1 MADLI
6 RAIRILAE
14 AIGIPQGTHD
24 ELEEAL
30 RAHSRKPEAEDEPK
44 PQPKRAARK
53 KS

>member
-14 AIGIPQGTHD
+14 AIGIKQGTHD

-30 RAHSRKPEAEDEPK
+30 RSHSPRPSPESR
-44 PQPKRAARK
+44 PKRGGRK